1 MQRRYMSRPAASLM
15 SKWRERQNCRWRA
28 ASVWPGASTGARP
41 ALGIGHA
48 ALVQKLPR
56 SLAHAEMAREAE
68 L

>member
-28 ASVWPGASTGARP
+28 AGASTGARP